1 MALLLL
7 YSFFCVQK
15 SIYPNKFSVSLK
27 FVEAD
32 VNTATPSLSNAAAT
46 WAGWAVTAVTAK
58 FYRSQ
63 SDTVKSM
70 NPANRVLTK
79 PASLEQPSSSSISTT
94 TSSVTS
100 MTSLE
105 HEEGSRGNE
114 SVSDYDYDH
123 WGDNDNWG
131 DIEVSVSEFKNIE
144 L

>member
-1 MALLLL
+1 M
-7 YSFFCVQK
+7 
-15 SIYPNKFSVSLK
+15 I
-27 FVEAD
+27 EAD

-46 WAGWAVTAVTAK
+46 WAGWAVTAVASK

-63 SDTVKSM
+63 SDTVKSA
-70 NPANRVLTK
+70 NLANRVLTK
-79 PASLEQPSSSSISTT
+79 PASLEQPSSSSLSTT

-105 HEEGSRGNE
+105 HEEGSKGNE

-131 DIEVSVSEFKNIE
+131 DIEVGKPFLYIINIFMV
-144 L
+144 LVLLYYYYYAL

>member
-1 MALLLL
+1 MNSIIF
-7 YSFFCVQK
+7 SF
-15 SIYPNKFSVSLK
+15 I
-27 FVEAD
+27 
-32 VNTATPSLSNAAAT
+32 
-46 WAGWAVTAVTAK
+46 
-58 FYRSQ
+58 
-63 SDTVKSM
+63 
-70 NPANRVLTK
+70 
-79 PASLEQPSSSSISTT
+79 EQPSSSSISTT

-131 DIEVSVSEFKNIE
+131 DMEVSFFNAFATRLLYQKY